1 MKRALLLL
9 FLIAFLVASPMGLAV
24 IPANTQWNLRTDGV
38 DTNGGGFVTGGS
50 GTDRSQQAAA
60 FCTSTDLATT
70 GTAATS
76 AACPFS
82 AASVGNIIQI
92 TAGGCTAGFY
102 HVASVAVATATLDR
116 SAGTSTGCT
125 FALGGALLTPAKALA
140 AVGAVNVATVHVKSG
155 TYTITAVLDITTS
168 NPAQMIWEGYGTTY
182 GDGGTA
188 PLITT
193 ATNSTKIWK
202 VSASNPGGFTL
213 RNISMSNTAGT
224 RDNGIYS
231 PTTGPSL
238 GLLLDHC
245 ILDGFTVAILGN
257 FSTDYYIQGLW
268 VFDTEIKNS
277 SSHGISNEGSTHVY
291 YSYIHDN
298 TGDGVNIP
306 GNQDNDQMYVI
317 DHSVMAS
324 NGGIGFDYTSACSA
338 CRTVVSNSVFYLNTS
353 DGIKLAANNT
363 NIALMNNIFESNT
376 GFGVNL
382 VNNTTILFNRVNAY
396 FNNTAGARSGLP
408 AGTGDITYTATAFV
422 NPATPNYAL
431 NSTAGGGAA
440 LKAVGLFGVTKFGT
454 GSMDVGALQTAGAA
468 ATGSNSAYVQ

>member
-1 MKRALLLL
+1 MKRALLLF
-9 FLIAFLVASPMGLAV
+9 FLIAFLVSSPMGLAV

-60 FCTSTDLATT
+60 FCTSADLATT

-76 AACPFS
+76 VLCPFS

-102 HVASVAVATATLDR
+102 QVVSVAVVTATLDR
-116 SAGTSTGCT
+116 TAGTSTGCT

-182 GDGGTA
+182 GDGGTP

-213 RNISMSNTAGT
+213 RNISMSNTAGV

-245 ILDGFTVAILGN
+245 ILDGFTTAILGN

-277 SSHGISNEGSTHVY
+277 SADGIFNEGSTHIY
-291 YSYIHDN
+291 YSYIHNN
-298 TGDGVNIP
+298 TGDGFEIAQ
-306 GNQDNDQMYVI
+306 QDNDSMHVI
-317 DHSVMAS
+317 DHTVFAS
-324 NGGIGFDYTSACSA
+324 NGAAGFNYAAASSASRA
-338 CRTVVSNSVFYLNTS
+338 VVSNSIFYLNGA
-353 DGIKLAANNT
+353 DGIKLAATNT
-363 NIALMNNIFESNT
+363 NIALMNNIFETNT
-376 GFGVNL
+376 GFGVNQT
-382 VNNTTILFNRVNAY
+382 NNTTILFNRVNAY
-396 FNNTAGARSGLP
+396 FNNSSGQRNGLP

-422 NPATPNYAL
+422 NPATPNFAL
-431 NSTAGGGAA
+431 NSTVGGGAS
-440 LKAVGLFGVTKFGT
+440 LKAVGLFGITTFGT
-454 GSMDVGALQTAGAA
+454 GSMDVGALQIGAPA
-468 ATGSNSAYVQ
+468 AGSNSAYVQ